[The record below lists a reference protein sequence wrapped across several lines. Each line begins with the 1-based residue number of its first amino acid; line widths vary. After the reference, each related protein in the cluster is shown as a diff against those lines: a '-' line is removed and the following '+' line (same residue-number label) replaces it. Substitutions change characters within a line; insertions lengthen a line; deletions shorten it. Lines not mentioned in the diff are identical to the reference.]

1 MSYNY
6 QNLSLLDARA
16 LMLYASQLELKIAN
30 TFGVYSG
37 GNKLLFFREDRT
49 SDEYPYI
56 SATPTQYI
64 TGGQVSQSR
73 YIATD
78 IIGKELTMT
87 HTNVN
92 LPDFV
97 DFAFSLESYAM
108 KDTDNG
114 ISIEFEKNDGSEF
127 TVASVQ
133 YIIANQTAFRLFGK
147 KTDGTVEVINAG
159 YFDRYTTNTQTGN
172 RWYSDR
178 PNNIFTETVSITSIL
193 GYSSSQIF
201 EGCAPILKTN
211 CRVFKNDEYAKD
223 YLLTGALNGLLEEE
237 EEPEEP
243 EEELTSTVLYY
254 YDTME
259 TYEDLGMTKL
269 LNTYHKQI
277 VVRGEEMP
285 LIHERDLVTY
295 SVNANGSVDFHV
307 KNGCDQYLTNVK
319 INGNVEYGI
328 NDNLPHNLTYY
339 ITHFDTCGFG
349 MYYDS
354 INGYYV
360 KNTIRT
366 NMRGVGAN
374 GELMPPESIGLEGD
388 EMLSNSNSADYDVGL
403 SECWLLSKESV
414 QSLGKKFNTTVDR
427 SQDNSSAY
435 VVGDWILGL
444 SAYAN
449 PLDVVCDLFYLPV
462 DVGDFVDSTLD
473 SFTFS
478 PIE

>member
-16 LMLYASQLELKIAN
+16 LMLYASQLDLKIAN

-37 GNKLLFFREDRT
+37 GNKLRFSREEREE
-49 SDEYPYI
+49 DEYPYI

-114 ISIEFEKNDGSEF
+114 ITIEFEKNDGSEF

-147 KTDGTVEVINAG
+147 KINGTVEVINAG

-178 PNNIFTETVSITSIL
+178 PNNIFTETVSISTIL
-193 GYSSSQIF
+193 GHSSSQIF

-211 CRVFKNDEYAKD
+211 CRVFKNDEYAQN
-223 YLLTGALNGLLEEE
+223 YLLTGTIEGEVTDEED

-243 EEELTSTVLYY
+243 EEFESDVYFYEVFNEYYSDLALTNHILTTNQKY
-254 YDTME
+254 TI
-259 TYEDLGMTKL
+259 TFEDYPKGTTPIHAQLINNKYM
-269 LNTYHKQI
+269 NNVQFI
-277 VVRGEEMP
+277 V
-285 LIHERDLVTY
+285 
-295 SVNANGSVDFHV
+295 ANG
-307 KNGCDQYLTNVK
+307 
-319 INGNVEYGI
+319 YGQ
-328 NDNLPHNLTYY
+328 Y
-339 ITHFDTCGFG
+339 ITSASSRIGNIEVPITENILSTFMG
-349 MYYDS
+349 
-354 INGYYV
+354 
-360 KNTIRT
+360 IRT
-366 NMRGVGAN
+366 NYGILEDTINDRYCKTTVYTNMPIIGVDGSALPGRIPDSDDMIGAENGAN
-374 GELMPPESIGLEGD
+374 YEC
-388 EMLSNSNSADYDVGL
+388 GL
-403 SECWLLSKESV
+403 SECWLLDTENVSKLASI
-414 QSLGKKFNTTVDR
+414 FNTTIDR
-427 SQDNSSAY
+427 SSSGASEL
-435 VVGDWILGL
+435 VLAEWVQGL
-444 SAYAN
+444 SCYSN
-449 PLDVVCDLFYLPV
+449 PLDVVCDLFYMPINV
-462 DVGDFVDSTLD
+462 SDYITGSSK
-473 SFTFS
+473 SFTLQPS
-478 PIE
+478 ING